1 MLHIAVERE
10 GQPRKELRFAKDS
23 VVVGREAEHDLQ
35 LNFEDGASRQHCRIF
50 AERGQVFVEDL
61 GSRNGTKVNGKRI
74 AARTPLTG
82 RDEVEVGKVKLRLV
96 EPGGAAKASVKTKL
110 AEPAEE
116 APTTQAATRGR
127 AKAEPAK
134 AEPAPKARAA
144 EPAAKAKPEP
154 AKPEPAPKAR
164 SSAKPAPAEPEPGDG
179 SIRVNI
185 RAAAPEPEPAAAP
198 EPEAKPSGPV
208 NDENESCRSLIDP
221 LARRWRDLG
230 RPDGLLLTGP
240 QLTRGLAWVASDRKL
255 RPRPTE
261 LQREFIYASR
271 ADRRHRIRG
280 LGVLG
285 GAFAFAVAGGSIT
298 ARALHDDLVLKDAG
312 PGADNAAGQCTPDNP
327 VIVRANQLAQKASEQ
342 TDPERAILAGV
353 RAVAAA
359 DGPCAYQTDAERVLR
374 AALSRQ
380 RSRVIGRGASPIR
393 NADVG
398 RDERDVVTVDE
409 SGSVVLWDRSGAT
422 QPKTL
427 ASSSGQGRVAA
438 LGPEGRW
445 LAVGTQSGA
454 IDLWDL
460 AQRTKPDLA
469 KQLESHRDPITAIA
483 FSEDGRYFASG
494 DRRGNIKIW
503 DMRGTDAGNG
513 LGELRKH
520 TGAIEELAFRDGGT
534 RLYSFGGKQA
544 YAWDLQDGRRK
555 GKEFLLAIGGDTTA
569 MAVNGEGDEVVVGD
583 SIGQVLRWKV
593 KTLARAQADVLA
605 SHTGAVV
612 DLAFVPKERAV
623 LSLGADKQLIVT
635 ELSQVMREG
644 SEPLRVGLRGLQS
657 EPIALAADP
666 TGRRIAV
673 SARDHKIYV
682 WDVQQRHTSAQPVA
696 IFDEHTDKIESLLAS
711 YDGNGL
717 LSAAADGTLR
727 LWPLQSTEA
736 GGALTVLS
744 DHRGPVIS
752 LGLSIDG
759 TRLLSA
765 GQDKTVRAW
774 RLDNRGAARRLF
786 DRSYD
791 TAVQTATLS
800 PDGRWAAVGVDRQ
813 ILLYNLGAAAGD
825 RELRPIERSH
835 HNEAIS
841 HIAFSA
847 EGNWLVTADYA
858 GTVNTWSMRQD
869 GPEDTPA
876 NPASLGRPVT
886 ALALSPTSPYYAVAG
901 TDNRVTMRAMAASG
915 GTGEHLVVQHE
926 KSVLSL
932 TFSGGGDFLVS
943 TSDDARA
950 ILRRVDKGKTEELA
964 ERSAIAHDQRV
975 RAAAFS
981 ADKRWLATGSD
992 DGVINMTDLAKATE
1006 RSRPLK
1012 GHEAAIVA
1020 LAFEPSSELLVSASA
1035 DKTVRLWFVS
1045 DLDRGGE
1052 VRSIVLAGHA
1062 AQLTGLKI
1070 DGGGHLLVTSGADGQ
1085 IRVWPL
1091 KHDLLI
1097 ALACRTVGRDFRD
1110 DEWSD
1115 LYPGDP
1121 IEALCA
1127 NK

>member
-10 GQPRKELRFAKDS
+10 GQPRKDLRFAKDS

-74 AARTPLTG
+74 ANRTPITG

-96 EPGGAAKASVKTKL
+96 EAGGAAKPSVRTRP
-110 AEPAEE
+110 EPADE
-116 APTTQAATRGR
+116 APTTQAPARVR
-127 AKAEPAK
+127 AKAAEPAPQPAPK
-134 AEPAPKARAA
+134 ARSAEPAPKAKASKAAAA
-144 EPAAKAKPEP
+144 EPPD
-154 AKPEPAPKAR
+154 
-164 SSAKPAPAEPEPGDG
+164 SSIKINLP
-179 SIRVNI
+179 
-185 RAAAPEPEPAAAP
+185 AAAPEPEPAASAAP
-198 EPEAKPSGPV
+198 EPEGKPTGPV
-208 NDENESCRSLIDP
+208 NDENESCRSQIDP

-230 RPDGLLLTGP
+230 RPEGLLLHGAL
-240 QLTRGLAWVASDRKL
+240 LTRGLAWVASDRKL
-255 RPRPTE
+255 RPRPSE
-261 LQREFIYASR
+261 LHREFVYASR
-271 ADRRHRIRG
+271 TDRRLRLRR
-280 LGVLG
+280 LGVVG
-285 GAFAFAVAGGSIT
+285 GAFAFSLVGGSIT
-298 ARALHDDLVLKDAG
+298 ARALHDDLVLKEAG
-312 PGADNAAGQCTPDNP
+312 PGADSGVGQCTPDNP
-327 VIVRANQLAQKASEQ
+327 TVVRANQLAQKAADQ
-342 TDPERAILAGV
+342 TDPERKILAGV
-353 RAVAAA
+353 RALSAA
-359 DGPCAYQTDAERVLR
+359 DGPCAYYTDAERVLR
-374 AALSRQ
+374 AALSLQ
-380 RSRVIGRGASPIR
+380 RSRIIGRGASAVR
-393 NADVG
+393 AADVG
-398 RDERDVVTVDE
+398 RDERDVVSVDE
-409 SGSVVLWDRSGAT
+409 SGTVTLWDRSGAA

-427 ASSSGQGRVAA
+427 TSSSGQGRVAA
-438 LGPEGRW
+438 LSPDGRW
-445 LAVGTQSGA
+445 LAVGTQSGT

-469 KQLESHRDPITAIA
+469 KQLEGYRDPITAIS

-494 DRRGNIKIW
+494 DRRGNIKVW
-503 DMRGTDAGNG
+503 DMRGTDAGKG

-520 TGAIEELAFRDGGT
+520 TGAIEDLVFRDGGS
-534 RLYSFGGKQA
+534 RLYSLGGRQA

-583 SIGQVLRWKV
+583 SIGQVLRWKT

-605 SHTGAVV
+605 SHTGAVL
-612 DLAFVPKERAV
+612 DLAFIPKERAV
-623 LSLGADKQLIVT
+623 LSLGTDKQLIVT

-644 SEPLRVGLRGLQS
+644 SEPLRVGLKGLQS

-682 WDVQQRHTSAQPVA
+682 WDVQQRHTSAAPVA
-696 IFDEHTDKIESLLAS
+696 VFEEHTDKIEALLAS

-717 LSAAADGTLR
+717 LSASADGTLR

-744 DHRGPVIS
+744 DHRGPVLS
-752 LGLSIDG
+752 LGLSTDG

-786 DRSYD
+786 DRTYD
-791 TAVQTATLS
+791 GAIQTATLS
-800 PDGRWAAVGVDRQ
+800 PDGRWAAVGLDRQ
-813 ILLYNLGAAAGD
+813 ILLYNIGAAAGD

-847 EGNWLVTADYA
+847 EGQWLVTADYA
-858 GTVNTWSMRQD
+858 GTINTWSMRQD
-869 GPEDTPA
+869 GPEETPA
-876 NPASLGRPVT
+876 NPAALGRPIT
-886 ALALSPTSPYYAVAG
+886 ALALSPTNPYYAVAG
-901 TDNRVTMRAMAASG
+901 TDNRVTMRAMAPSG

-932 TFSGGGDFLVS
+932 TFSGGGDYLVS

-981 ADKRWLATGSD
+981 PDKRWLATGSD

-1020 LAFEPSSELLVSASA
+1020 LAFEPASELLVSASA

-1062 AQLTGLKI
+1062 AQVSGLKI
-1070 DGGGHLLVTSGADGQ
+1070 DGGGHILVTSGADGQ

-1091 KHDLLI
+1091 KHELLI
-1097 ALACRTVGRDFRD
+1097 SLACRTVGRDMRD

-1121 IEALCA
+1121 IEQLCA
-1127 NK
+1127 NR

>member
-35 LNFEDGASRQHCRIF
+35 LNFEDGASRQHCRLF

-74 AARTPLTG
+74 AGRTPISG

-96 EPGGAAKASVKTKL
+96 EPGGAAKVNAKAS
-110 AEPAEE
+110 APPPEE
-116 APTTQAATRGR
+116 APTTQAPSRQR
-127 AKAEPAK
+127 PKA
-134 AEPAPKARAA
+134 AEPAPKARDEKPAPKA
-144 EPAAKAKPEP
+144 RDDKPAAKAKP
-154 AKPEPAPKAR
+154 AK
-164 SSAKPAPAEPEPGDG
+164 APAAEVPDT
-179 SIRVNI
+179 SIKVNI
-185 RAAAPEPEPAAAP
+185 PAAAPEPEPAAAP

-208 NDENESCRSLIDP
+208 NDENESCRSQIDP
-221 LARRWRDLG
+221 LSRRWRDLG
-230 RPDGLLLTGP
+230 RPTGLLLHGP
-240 QLTRGLAWVASDRKL
+240 LLTRGLAWVASDRKL
-255 RPRPTE
+255 RPRPSE
-261 LQREFIYASR
+261 LHREFIYASR
-271 ADRRHRIRG
+271 ADRRLRIRG
-280 LGVLG
+280 LGVVG
-285 GAFAFAVAGGSIT
+285 GAFTLALVGGSVT

-312 PGADNAAGQCTPDNP
+312 PGADSGAGQCTPDNP
-327 VIVRANQLAQKASEQ
+327 TIVRANQLAQKASEQ
-342 TDPERAILAGV
+342 TDIERTILAGV
-353 RAVAAA
+353 RALAAA
-359 DGPCAYQTDAERVLR
+359 DGPCAYQSDAERVLR
-374 AALSRQ
+374 GAHSRQ
-380 RSRVIGRGASPIR
+380 RSRVIGRGTSPVR
-393 NADVG
+393 AADVG
-398 RDERDVVTVDE
+398 REERDVVSVDE
-409 SGSVVLWDRSGAT
+409 SGTVTLWDRSGTT

-469 KQLESHRDPITAIA
+469 KQLESHRDPITAIT

-520 TGAIEELAFRDGGT
+520 TGAIEELVFRDGGS

-593 KTLARAQADVLA
+593 KTLARAAADVLA

-644 SEPLRVGLRGLQS
+644 SEPLRVGLRGLQA

-666 TGRRIAV
+666 TSRRIAV
-673 SARDHKIYV
+673 SAKDHKIYV

-696 IFDEHTDKIESLLAS
+696 IFDEHTDKIEALLPS

-717 LSAAADGTLR
+717 LSASADGTLR

-744 DHRGPVIS
+744 DHRGPIIS
-752 LGLSIDG
+752 LGLSVDG

-774 RLDNRGAARRLF
+774 RLDNRGTARRLF
-786 DRSYD
+786 DRTYD
-791 TAVQTATLS
+791 STIQTATMS
-800 PDGRWAAVGVDRQ
+800 PDGRWAAVGLDRQ
-813 ILLYNLGAAAGD
+813 VLLYNIGAAAGD
-825 RELRPIERSH
+825 REMRPIERSH

-847 EGNWLVTADYA
+847 DGQWLVTADYV
-858 GTVNTWSMRQD
+858 GTINTWSMRQD
-869 GPEDTPA
+869 GPEETPA
-876 NPASLGRPVT
+876 NPAALGRPIT

-901 TDNRVTMRAMAASG
+901 SDNRVTMRAMAPSG
-915 GTGEHLVVQHE
+915 GTGEHVVVQHE

-932 TFSGGGDFLVS
+932 TFSNGGDFLVS

-981 ADKRWLATGSD
+981 YDKRWLATGSD

-1012 GHEAAIVA
+1012 GHEGAIIA
-1020 LAFEPSSELLVSASA
+1020 LAFEQSSELLVSASA
-1035 DKTVRLWFVS
+1035 DKTVRLWFVG
-1045 DLDRGGE
+1045 DLDRGGD
-1052 VRSIVLAGHA
+1052 VRSIALAGHA
-1062 AQLTGLKI
+1062 APLGGLRI
-1070 DGGGHLLVTSGADGQ
+1070 DGGGHLLATSGADGQ
-1085 IRVWPL
+1085 LRIWPL

-1097 ALACRTVGRDFRD
+1097 ALACRTVGRDLTD
-1110 DEWSD
+1110 GEWSD

-1121 IEALCA
+1121 IEPLCA
-1127 NK
+1127 GR